1 MAMLVNPNLYS
12 HVQQQVLSNPN
23 FMQAYQHMFAEGAPP
38 KVASE
43 TQVVPSTSSSKAAKD
58 QQSQNPLVTRSRPVL
73 TQATKPIHLSS
84 LDSEFENEQ
93 RNKSKT
99 RFNSSETNLT
109 ESQQQDIALTQ
120 ELIRRQLAL
129 SQQQQQRHPRNSNL
143 PSQLSLSTSLNRH
156 IPLTTE
162 QMQGNSHASEKL
174 CNSSAK

>member
-23 FMQAYQHMFAEGAPP
+23 FMQAYQHMFTEGAPP

-84 LDSEFENEQ
+84 LDS
-93 RNKSKT
+93 
-99 RFNSSETNLT
+99 
-109 ESQQQDIALTQ
+109 
-120 ELIRRQLAL
+120 
-129 SQQQQQRHPRNSNL
+129 
-143 PSQLSLSTSLNRH
+143 
-156 IPLTTE
+156 
-162 QMQGNSHASEKL
+162 
-174 CNSSAK
+174 